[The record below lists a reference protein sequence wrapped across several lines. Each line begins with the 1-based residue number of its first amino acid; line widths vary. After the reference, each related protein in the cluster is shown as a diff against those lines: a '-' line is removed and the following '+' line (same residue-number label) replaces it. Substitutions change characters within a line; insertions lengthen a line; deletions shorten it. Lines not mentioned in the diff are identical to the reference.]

1 MHRFLALAVVL
12 GLAAPASAMEI
23 DVRLMDLTEGPWTL
37 GTEGESCQLTLG
49 DEPVEGGR
57 HLDGGGECR
66 GINPALDQATKWRID
81 VPHELV
87 LMDDAGKVLAKMN
100 YDEAKSMFTGISATG
115 APLVLSESE

>member
-1 MHRFLALAVVL
+1 MHRLLALAILL
-12 GLAAPASAMEI
+12 GLAAPASAFEV

-37 GTEGESCQLTLG
+37 GTNGESCQLTLG
-49 DEPVEGGR
+49 DEQVEGGR

-87 LMDDAGKVLAKMN
+87 LLNDSGKVLAKMN
-100 YDEAKSMFTGISATG
+100 YDETKSMFTGLSATG
-115 APLVLSESE
+115 APLVLTQSE